1 MKKKDVSANSL
12 EEKEVIAEKTVSKK
26 ADEKT
31 EYNQNPEQKKLQKAM
46 TKKATKE
53 KPAKAKKE
61 QSEEKEVESKPK
73 KKFNSRSL
81 VSIIVLFVLGISSG
95 VFAGKWYAT
104 NFIAGP
110 TTDYSMFSEVELR
123 EGNDK
128 IARDF
133 ATKTPTEATAWKSL
147 IAAESNFYTADTF
160 DVLSNGLV
168 DTIVTQDVYSRK
180 IYDGTTIVVEQI
192 SDGMVAVA
200 DKFEYKPNTYSD
212 ADKSTHIVR
221 TKGKL
226 NGKKTIA
233 ENLLCLA
240 DCKHG
245 NKKAYIYSTNYNGKK
260 TTMTEQEYRD
270 AMGGNPISPYAYIIS
285 EKTITKCYNFKKQ
298 GSGEDA
304 RYTFTINL
312 HPGASVLNYVK
323 QMKTVSGLSDFPNFT
338 EITINVSL
346 QMLGGKVMFDYIC
359 VNEKYSVA
367 YGALTPKCT
376 GTLHQRF
383 LFDGDYTISD

>member
-1 MKKKDVSANSL
+1 MKKKEVSADSL
-12 EEKEVIAEKTVSKK
+12 EEKKVVAEKAASKK
-26 ADEKT
+26 AKEKT
-31 EYNQNPEQKKLQKAM
+31 EYNKDLEQNNLPKA
-46 TKKATKE
+46 KAAKVKKE
-53 KPAKAKKE
+53 KPAKADKKKTE
-61 QSEEKEVESKPK
+61 GKETESKPK

-110 TTDYSMFSEVELR
+110 ATDYSLFSEVELR
-123 EGNDK
+123 EGNDT
-128 IARDF
+128 IASQF
-133 ATKTPTEATAWKSL
+133 ATKVPTEATAWKSL
-147 IAAESNFYTADTF
+147 IAAESNFYTASSF
-160 DVLSNGLV
+160 DILSNGLV
-168 DTIVTQDVYSRK
+168 DTIVTQDVYARK
-180 IYDGTTIVVEQI
+180 IYNGTTIVVEQI

-200 DKFEYKPNTYSD
+200 DKFEYKPSLYND
-212 ADKSTHIVR
+212 ADKATHIVR

-245 NKKAYIYSTNYNGKK
+245 NKKAYIYSTNYNGKQ
-260 TTMTEQEYRD
+260 TTMTEQEYKE

-298 GSGEDA
+298 GSGENT

-338 EITINVSL
+338 EITLNVSL

-383 LFDGDYTISD
+383 LFNGDYTISE